1 MLCQV
6 NPQLAKNLP
15 AMQEMPVQFLGRANQ
30 GIGYPLQY
38 SWASLMA
45 HLVKNPPAM
54 WDTWAWSL
62 GWEDPLEKGKATH
75 SSILAWKFHVHG
87 VAKSWTRLGNLHF
100 HFQVNPLACLY
111 ETTDI
116 PEAWTQIQSCF
127 SLSVI
132 LRWSFYCLLM
142 TCWALFPVILSV
154 TLVGP
159 SLRFACLVSEASD
172 AFREYFLLTQ
182 GAISPTHR
190 KYYHQHSQHS
200 FSANLCPAHHIQGV
214 ISFLITQGA
223 YCPHSHFADEE
234 TEAWRDSVMSQ
245 AHSRT

>member
-1 MLCQV
+1 
-6 NPQLAKNLP
+6 
-15 AMQEMPVQFLGRANQ
+15 
-30 GIGYPLQY
+30 
-38 SWASLMA
+38 
-45 HLVKNPPAM
+45 
-54 WDTWAWSL
+54 
-62 GWEDPLEKGKATH
+62 
-75 SSILAWKFHVHG
+75 
-87 VAKSWTRLGNLHF
+87 
-100 HFQVNPLACLY
+100 
-111 ETTDI
+111 
-116 PEAWTQIQSCF
+116 
-127 SLSVI
+127 
-132 LRWSFYCLLM
+132 M

-234 TEAWRDSVMSQ
+234 TEALKWDGLAQSHAGRGGVVATGLWMATEQESPAGSGRTDWWEGSQDIVGWRL
-245 AHSRT
+245 A

>member
-6 NPQLAKNLP
+6 NPQLVKNLP
-15 AMQEMPVQFLGRANQ
+15 AVQEMPVQFLGWANP

-45 HLVKNPPAM
+45 QLVKNPPAM

-75 SSILAWKFHVHG
+75 SSILAWKFYVHG

-116 PEAWTQIQSCF
+116 PEAWPQIQSCF

-132 LRWSFYCLLM
+132 LRRSFYCLLM

-182 GAISPTHR
+182 GAISPTHTENTIINTANI
-190 KYYHQHSQHS
+190 HSLLICARPITYRVLSLSWSHRVHTALIPILRWGDWGLER
-200 FSANLCPAHHIQGV
+200 FS
-214 ISFLITQGA
+214 
-223 YCPHSHFADEE
+223 DE
-234 TEAWRDSVMSQ
+234 SSPQ
-245 AHSRT
+245 